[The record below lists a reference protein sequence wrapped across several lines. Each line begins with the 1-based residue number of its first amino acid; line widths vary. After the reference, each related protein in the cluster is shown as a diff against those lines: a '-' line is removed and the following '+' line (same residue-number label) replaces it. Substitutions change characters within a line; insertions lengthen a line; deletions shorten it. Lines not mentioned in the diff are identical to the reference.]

1 MTTQTLNTRGWYR
14 HYRDTEI
21 AALKHLADWL
31 VRQGLTVTLSIDAAG
46 MRMRAAGSSPYNSRG
61 TSVNIRA
68 SIKPYRDGSGLI
80 VDADVG
86 SLYNRKM
93 FDGQD
98 YMFMHDDAEGMARLA
113 AWFDE
118 NY

>member
-1 MTTQTLNTRGWYR
+1 MATKVLNPRGWYR
-14 HYRDTEI
+14 LYRDTEI

-31 VRQGLTVTLSIDAAG
+31 VRAGMTVTLSVDTKG
-46 MRMRAAGSSPYNSRG
+46 FRLRAELSGGNRA
-61 TSVNIRA
+61 NIYVRA

-80 VDADVG
+80 VDADCG
-86 SLYNRKM
+86 SPFSRKM

-98 YMFMHDDAEGMARLA
+98 YMFMHDDAEGMVRLA